1 MYIHQIASFCSI
13 FTSNEGFS
21 HSHCSVFI
29 IFKMRKNRELNI
41 MQLHFQKFS
50 LALNMM
56 NEASNLITWAD
67 FERVEIRVGTILK
80 ASPLPNARR
89 PAYVLEV
96 DLGSEIGIKK
106 SSAQLAD
113 HYTPTDLVGKQVVAV
128 CNFPSKQ
135 IGSIQSQILVTGFKD
150 AGGKVVL
157 VQPERTVP
165 NGARLF

>member
-1 MYIHQIASFCSI
+1 MNDASD
-13 FTSNEGFS
+13 
-21 HSHCSVFI
+21 
-29 IFKMRKNRELNI
+29 
-41 MQLHFQKFS
+41 
-50 LALNMM
+50 
-56 NEASNLITWAD
+56 LITWAD

-80 ASPLPNARR
+80 VSPLPNARR

-96 DLGSEIGIKK
+96 DMGSEIGIKK
-106 SSAQLAD
+106 SSAQL
-113 HYTPTDLVGKQVVAV
+113 TDLYTMTDLIGKQVVAV

-157 VQPERTVP
+157 VQPERAVP

>member
-1 MYIHQIASFCSI
+1 
-13 FTSNEGFS
+13 
-21 HSHCSVFI
+21 VL
-29 IFKMRKNRELNI
+29 FKKRKNNELNSR
-41 MQLHFQKFS
+41 QLHFQKFS
-50 LALNMM
+50 LALKMM
-56 NEASNLITWAD
+56 NDASDLITWAD

-80 ASPLPNARR
+80 VSPLPNARR

-96 DLGSEIGIKK
+96 DMGSEIGIKK
-106 SSAQLAD
+106 SSAQL
-113 HYTPTDLVGKQVVAV
+113 TDLYTMTDLIGKQVVAV

-157 VQPERTVP
+157 VQPERAVP